1 MDIRGI
7 WKVKEIRVPTP
18 DGVKVFTPDNPPQEE
33 RFEGSA
39 ELMNYRTEFAEDGM
53 LNTLMFV
60 PEEMRQ
66 EAAKQGVEVREDGY
80 AAIESTTWKEADGK
94 FYYDTGIQ
102 GETLGEPVDPFMEIS
117 VTEDGCLLYGLESN
131 TDDPYV
137 QFINGRGLLRQA
149 SFRKAPNE
157 IRCLSERKDP

>member
-1 MDIRGI
+1 MNIRGI

-80 AAIESTTWKEADGK
+80 AAVESTVWKEENGK
-94 FYYDTGIQ
+94 IYYDTKIE
-102 GETLGEPVDPFMEIS
+102 GEVLGEKADSFAEIP
-117 VTEDGCLLYGLESN
+117 VTEDGCLLYSYGMILLE
-131 TDDPYV
+131 
-137 QFINGRGLLRQA
+137 RA
-149 SFRKAPNE
+149 
-157 IRCLSERKDP
+157 

>member
-39 ELMNYRTEFAEDGM
+39 ELMDYRTEFAEDGV

-80 AAIESTTWKEADGK
+80 AAVESTVWKEENGK
-94 FYYDTGIQ
+94 IYYDTKIE
-102 GETLGEPVDPFMEIS
+102 GEVLGEKADSFAEIP
-117 VTEDGCLLYGLESN
+117 VTEDGCLLYGLGM
-131 TDDPYV
+131 
-137 QFINGRGLLRQA
+137 ILL
-149 SFRKAPNE
+149 
-157 IRCLSERKDP
+157 ERA

>member
-39 ELMNYRTEFAEDGM
+39 ELMGYRTEFAEDGM

-80 AAIESTTWKEADGK
+80 AAVESTVWKEENGK
-94 FYYDTGIQ
+94 IYYDTKIE
-102 GETLGEPVDPFMEIS
+102 GEVLGEKADSFAEIP
-117 VTEDGCLLYGLESN
+117 VTEDGCLLYGLGM
-131 TDDPYV
+131 
-137 QFINGRGLLRQA
+137 ILLE
-149 SFRKAPNE
+149 KA
-157 IRCLSERKDP
+157 

>member
-39 ELMNYRTEFAEDGM
+39 ELMNYRTEFAEDGV

-80 AAIESTTWKEADGK
+80 AAVESTVWKEENGK
-94 FYYDTGIQ
+94 IYYDTKIE
-102 GETLGEPVDPFMEIS
+102 GEVLGEKADSFAEIP
-117 VTEDGCLLYGLESN
+117 VTEDGCLLYGLGM
-131 TDDPYV
+131 
-137 QFINGRGLLRQA
+137 ILL
-149 SFRKAPNE
+149 
-157 IRCLSERKDP
+157 ERA

>member
-80 AAIESTTWKEADGK
+80 ATIESTTWKEAVLI
-94 FYYDTGIQ
+94 F
-102 GETLGEPVDPFMEIS
+102 L
-117 VTEDGCLLYGLESN
+117 CL
-131 TDDPYV
+131 PY
-137 QFINGRGLLRQA
+137 FSLRRFTMNLLVGFLPLRV
-149 SFRKAPNE
+149 
-157 IRCLSERKDP
+157 L

>member
-39 ELMNYRTEFAEDGM
+39 DLMNYRTEFAEDGM

-80 AAIESTTWKEADGK
+80 AAVESTVWKEENGK
-94 FYYDTGIQ
+94 IYYDTKIE
-102 GETLGEPVDPFMEIS
+102 GEVLGEKADSFAEIP
-117 VTEDGCLLYGLESN
+117 VTEDGCLLYSYGMILLE
-131 TDDPYV
+131 
-137 QFINGRGLLRQA
+137 RA
-149 SFRKAPNE
+149 
-157 IRCLSERKDP
+157 

>member
-39 ELMNYRTEFAEDGM
+39 ELMGYRTEFAEDGV

-80 AAIESTTWKEADGK
+80 AAVESTVWKEENGK
-94 FYYDTGIQ
+94 IYYDTKIE
-102 GETLGEPVDPFMEIS
+102 GEVLGEKADSFAEIP
-117 VTEDGCLLYGLESN
+117 VTEDGCLLYSYGMILLE
-131 TDDPYV
+131 
-137 QFINGRGLLRQA
+137 RA
-149 SFRKAPNE
+149 
-157 IRCLSERKDP
+157 